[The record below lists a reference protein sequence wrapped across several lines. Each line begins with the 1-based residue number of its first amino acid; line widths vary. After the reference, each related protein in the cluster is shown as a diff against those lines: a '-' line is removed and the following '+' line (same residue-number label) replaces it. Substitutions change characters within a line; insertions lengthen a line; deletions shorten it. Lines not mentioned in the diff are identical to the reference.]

1 MPTPKVAKPT
11 EFVRCPGCGKFC
23 LHEALLKA
31 ARDGH
36 KMELGTP
43 TGGGPWLRR
52 DMPPEER
59 AEMARLLR
67 QIADRLETP

>member
-23 LHEALLKA
+23 QHEALMKA
-31 ARDGH
+31 VQEGH

-43 TGGGPWLRR
+43 TGGGPWHRR
-52 DMPPEER
+52 DMSLDER
-59 AEMARLLR
+59 LQLAKLLR
-67 QIADRLETP
+67 HIADRLEVP